1 MDDSIASLKIGIME
15 DSLKIFN
22 IIMEND
28 DTNNSQNE
36 DTKTENE
43 CFDGELTPLL
53 GGIVETMCGKMTS
66 ETGYSADSQSLL
78 SNDAL
83 RSTEEDTMLAVYS
96 TVLAAVTDI
105 PEENSSHEEKR
116 GENFLTTLLWE
127 VDEPIS
133 DEIAYELGCKDD
145 NKSLISFEAPGSPG
159 QDTILAVDATEQMD
173 KVKSWVWNYAKRVG
187 DKAYCDLCEE
197 NSNNEFS
204 CVGGT
209 TGSVLRHLKNIHNIC
224 ISNQQESNKTQS
236 EESNENINEQSNA
249 HNLELCDTEISTF
262 TSTSSSTVP
271 SRKRRRRN
279 NLTSE
284 RNDTTP
290 CSPERTEIIH
300 QAVAKMVALNQ
311 LPISFCSSAGFHY
324 FMSIVEPNYKAIKEE
339 ALKKRLYALKTDI
352 KEKVK
357 EKLRSAQSVSCTSDC
372 WSSLSQQ
379 SYITIGAHII
389 DTQWCPISFTL
400 TTHELHERH
409 TAENLTQ
416 QLENTFNEW
425 EIDKKV
431 VAVVTDNA
439 KNIVNAVT
447 SLSYI
452 PEVCSS
458 TCAAHSLQLCINNSL
473 KTDTITEI
481 IQKCSKLVGH
491 FKHSNVAMNELHK
504 KQEQLGYPKSSLL
517 QYCKTRWNSIYTMLD
532 RLFINRSVIL
542 SVLTDRSIT
551 TSDICR
557 KLEITE
563 NQWCLIETLICL
575 LKPFY
580 VLTTVLCKEN
590 HSPVSMV
597 RPLLHKVIEN
607 HLKSQHDD
615 NIIIKD
621 FRKTV
626 VNELT
631 KRFNLQFEIT
641 NIISVS
647 HISSFL
653 DPRYKD
659 LEHEPIHVREEIRN
673 HVKNV
678 LNNIVV
684 HQQQPQQH
692 TSIAVAFY
700 RSRESRYKH
709 APSPAAFNECSVW
722 PGDDDATL
730 FSLAPTIRELLHH
743 K

>member
-1 MDDSIASLKIGIME
+1 
-15 DSLKIFN
+15 
-22 IIMEND
+22 
-28 DTNNSQNE
+28 
-36 DTKTENE
+36 
-43 CFDGELTPLL
+43 
-53 GGIVETMCGKMTS
+53 
-66 ETGYSADSQSLL
+66 
-78 SNDAL
+78 
-83 RSTEEDTMLAVYS
+83 
-96 TVLAAVTDI
+96 
-105 PEENSSHEEKR
+105 
-116 GENFLTTLLWE
+116 
-127 VDEPIS
+127 
-133 DEIAYELGCKDD
+133 
-145 NKSLISFEAPGSPG
+145 
-159 QDTILAVDATEQMD
+159 
-173 KVKSWVWNYAKRVG
+173 
-187 DKAYCDLCEE
+187 
-197 NSNNEFS
+197 
-204 CVGGT
+204 
-209 TGSVLRHLKNIHNIC
+209 
-224 ISNQQESNKTQS
+224 
-236 EESNENINEQSNA
+236 
-249 HNLELCDTEISTF
+249 
-262 TSTSSSTVP
+262 
-271 SRKRRRRN
+271 
-279 NLTSE
+279 
-284 RNDTTP
+284 
-290 CSPERTEIIH
+290 
-300 QAVAKMVALNQ
+300 MVALNQ

-607 HLKSQHDD
+607 HLKSQDDD

-692 TSIAVAFY
+692 TSIGNSDLKFLYCHDSLPENEISDQFQGYLAETQLRFDFDPFEWWKTREHKYPVIAKLALKYLTIPATSVSSERCFSTAGNIVTSK
-700 RSRESRYKH
+700 RS
-709 APSPAAFNECSVW
+709 C
-722 PGDDDATL
+722 
-730 FSLAPTIRELLHH
+730 LLSENVNMLIFLYQNR
-743 K
+743 KLLE

>member
-1 MDDSIASLKIGIME
+1 MS
-15 DSLKIFN
+15 
-22 IIMEND
+22 
-28 DTNNSQNE
+28 
-36 DTKTENE
+36 
-43 CFDGELTPLL
+43 
-53 GGIVETMCGKMTS
+53 
-66 ETGYSADSQSLL
+66 
-78 SNDAL
+78 
-83 RSTEEDTMLAVYS
+83 
-96 TVLAAVTDI
+96 
-105 PEENSSHEEKR
+105 
-116 GENFLTTLLWE
+116 
-127 VDEPIS
+127 
-133 DEIAYELGCKDD
+133 
-145 NKSLISFEAPGSPG
+145 
-159 QDTILAVDATEQMD
+159 
-173 KVKSWVWNYAKRVG
+173 KVKSWVSNYAKRVG

-209 TGSVLRHLKNIHNIC
+209 TGSVLRHLKNVHN

-271 SRKRRRRN
+271 SRKRRRN

-352 KEKVK
+352 K

-607 HLKSQHDD
+607 HLKSQDDD

-692 TSIAVAFY
+692 TSIELERAKV
-700 RSRESRYKH
+700 SDVS
-709 APSPAAFNECSVW
+709 
-722 PGDDDATL
+722 
-730 FSLAPTIRELLHH
+730 ELLSLESEDEQ
-743 K
+743 